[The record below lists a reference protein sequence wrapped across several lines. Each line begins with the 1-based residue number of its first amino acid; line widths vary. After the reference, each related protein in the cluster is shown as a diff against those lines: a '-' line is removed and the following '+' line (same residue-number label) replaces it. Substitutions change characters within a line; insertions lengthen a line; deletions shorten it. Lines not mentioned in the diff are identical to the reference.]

1 MAVFFLIVTI
11 LLAGALFSV
20 LRPYPSPVYAQ
31 APTVDVATVTSTP
44 GGPMVTVRANEGLTQ
59 VNLRSGPGTEYEK
72 VGVLLV
78 GQQAPAKGR
87 SPGGLWVL
95 IEYPGIP
102 GDQGWVYSANVDIT
116 SGALPVVEPP
126 PTVTPEITL
135 TIDPT
140 LAAQFIVTSQATRL
154 PTFTEP
160 APIVVPTFRA
170 VDNDNSAA
178 GMPVGMIII
187 ILGGI
192 GLLFGLISVVQ
203 SR

>member
-1 MAVFFLIVTI
+1 
-11 LLAGALFSV
+11 
-20 LRPYPSPVYAQ
+20 
-31 APTVDVATVTSTP
+31 
-44 GGPMVTVRANEGLTQ
+44 MVTVRANEGLTQ
-59 VNLRSGPGTEYEK
+59 VNLRSGPGTEYQK